1 MPSSTPCPNCGCAV
15 VGRFCS
21 ECGQA
26 RVRAGSTL
34 GGLLHE
40 AFGELTS
47 VDGRLLHTLSTI
59 LFRPGR
65 ITRDYFAGRRAR
77 YLPPFRAYLL
87 VNVVLFFVLG
97 SLGTG
102 VRVTLKLDQLAPG
115 VEASGGA
122 APANTVGA
130 GGGWLGDL
138 ERRLRTV
145 DLDVVQ
151 QKAVAY
157 LPQLGF
163 VLLPMGALL
172 LQGLYW
178 RRRMAFGDHLVTAL
192 HVKTAAAL
200 VLVLTAG
207 ASWLLHGLDR
217 LTGGGF
223 QGVEMALLWIAIAVA
238 ITHVVVS
245 LHRIYGGRLS
255 LTLLR
260 ALVLFAVYFV
270 AANLGVLVLALLV
283 AWSLAPAA
291 GAM

>member
-1 MPSSTPCPNCGCAV
+1 M
-15 VGRFCS
+15 
-21 ECGQA
+21 
-26 RVRAGSTL
+26 RAGSTL

-47 VDGRLLHTLSTI
+47 VDGGCYTRLSTI

-172 LQGLYW
+172 LQGA
-178 RRRMAFGDHLVTAL
+178 R
-192 HVKTAAAL
+192 
-200 VLVLTAG
+200 
-207 ASWLLHGLDR
+207 
-217 LTGGGF
+217 
-223 QGVEMALLWIAIAVA
+223 
-238 ITHVVVS
+238 
-245 LHRIYGGRLS
+245 
-255 LTLLR
+255 
-260 ALVLFAVYFV
+260 
-270 AANLGVLVLALLV
+270 
-283 AWSLAPAA
+283 LAPAH
-291 GAM
+291 GVR